1 MKEKTE
7 AQIDVESNQSMC
19 GFTSIQVRLRC
30 DFVTVLSEDLS
41 LCIFSYLKSNQLKS
55 ASKVSHYFISFS
67 HYCALTSCIDKYMV
81 LQCSKLLYCKVSSEF
96 QRQDSQSSCSFGKIQ
111 HVGETGISEEKI

>member
-7 AQIDVESNQSMC
+7 ALIDVESNQSMC

-55 ASKVSHYFISFS
+55 ASKVSHYFIFS

-96 QRQDSQSSCSFGKIQ
+96 QRQDSQSSYSFGKIQ
-111 HVGETGISEEKI
+111 QVGETDISEEKI